1 MPRATLPA
9 FLKNAM
15 TLEVMITSHTEGGL
29 WEHIKKL
36 YKFFEDHKD
45 AYKSAL
51 SQNQD
56 YYFSDENIYAKFTDK
71 KKIKRRLFEFYEVI
85 GTGELENYGK
95 CIGFYADLLLFNRAF
110 KWDENPEKEEEY
122 WEMINEY
129 EPWSSFMKTTE
140 DDTKRMEE
148 SHYWKRVSEIEE
160 ATKKWEDENAELVDH
175 KKNHFSKS
183 RWDEVLERD
192 KAKKNTDEQ
201 DFYAKRNW
209 NIMPTN
215 CCFCDEENK
224 KAEEKKRKEQELI
237 TLQENVVE
245 VKQDLKSV
253 KNDVGEIKADVKE
266 IKEQLKKMENKPA
279 VEHYCEECKYKTT
292 SYSNWDYHINYDVE
306 HKRKQK
312 LKMWF
317 CKACEVQS
325 RTQLEYDNHLGTT
338 KHKNK
343 VEGNDE
349 FVCEKCDYKTLL
361 RQHWN
366 QHCSTKK
373 HKELNPS

>member
-15 TLEVMITSHTEGGL
+15 TMEVMITSHTEDGL
-29 WEHIKKL
+29 WEHIKRL

-71 KKIKRRLFEFYEVI
+71 KKIKRRQFDFYEVV
-85 GTGELENYGK
+85 GHGELENYGK

-122 WEMINEY
+122 WEMVNEY
-129 EPWSSFMKTTE
+129 EPWSSFMRTTE
-140 DDTKRMEE
+140 EDTKRMEE

-192 KAKKNTDEQ
+192 KARKNTDEQ

-209 NIMPTN
+209 NIIPSN
-215 CCFCDEENK
+215 CIFCDEENA

-317 CKACEVQS
+317 CKICDIQS

-343 VEGNDE
+343 AEGNTE
-349 FVCEKCDYKTLL
+349 FVCEKCNYKTLL

-373 HKELNPS
+373 HKELNGE

>member
-15 TLEVMITSHTEGGL
+15 TMEVMITSHTEDGL
-29 WEHIKKL
+29 WEHITRL

-71 KKIKRRLFEFYEVI
+71 KKIKRRLFDFYEVV
-85 GTGELENYGK
+85 GHSELENYGK

-122 WEMINEY
+122 WEMVNEY
-129 EPWSSFMKTTE
+129 EPWSSFMRTTE
-140 DDTKRMEE
+140 EDTKRMEE

-192 KAKKNTDEQ
+192 KVKKNTDEQ
-201 DFYAKRNW
+201 DFYIKRNW
-209 NIMPTN
+209 KIIPSN
-215 CCFCDEENK
+215 CIFCDEENQ
-224 KAEEKKRKEQELI
+224 KAEEKKRKEQDLI

-317 CKACEVQS
+317 CKICDVQS

-343 VEGNDE
+343 AEGNTE
-349 FVCEKCDYKTLL
+349 FVCEKCEYKTLL

-373 HKELNPS
+373 HKELNGE

>member
-15 TLEVMITSHTEGGL
+15 TMEVMITSHTEDGL
-29 WEHIKKL
+29 WEHITRL

-71 KKIKRRLFEFYEVI
+71 KKIKRRLFDFYEVV
-85 GTGELENYGK
+85 GHSELENYGK

-122 WEMINEY
+122 WEMVNEY
-129 EPWSSFMKTTE
+129 EPWSSFMRTTE
-140 DDTKRMEE
+140 EDTKRMEE

-160 ATKKWEDENAELVDH
+160 VTKKWEDENAELVDH

-192 KAKKNTDEQ
+192 KARKNTDEQ

-209 NIMPTN
+209 NIIPSN
-215 CCFCDEENK
+215 CIFCDEENA

-317 CKACEVQS
+317 CKICDVQS

-343 VEGNDE
+343 AEGNTE
-349 FVCEKCDYKTLL
+349 FVCEKCEYKTLL

-373 HKELNPS
+373 HKELNGE

>member
-15 TLEVMITSHTEGGL
+15 TLEVMITSHTEDGL
-29 WEHIKKL
+29 WEHITRL

-71 KKIKRRLFEFYEVI
+71 KKIKRRLFDFYEVI

-122 WEMINEY
+122 WEMVNEY

-192 KAKKNTDEQ
+192 KARKNTDEQ

-209 NIMPTN
+209 KIIPPN
-215 CCFCDEENK
+215 CIFCDEENQ

>member
-15 TLEVMITSHTEGGL
+15 TLEVMITSHTEDGL

-45 AYKSAL
+45 DYKSAL
-51 SQNQD
+51 SQSQD
-56 YYFSDENIYAKFTDK
+56 YYFSDENIYAKYTDK
-71 KKIKRRLFEFYEVI
+71 KKIKRRIFDFYEVI
-85 GTGELENYGK
+85 GSGQLENYGK
-95 CIGFYADLLLFNRAF
+95 CIGFYTDLLLFNRAF
-110 KWDENPEKEEEY
+110 KWDEDVKKQEEY
-122 WEMINEY
+122 WEMVNEY
-129 EPWSSFMKTTE
+129 EPWSAFMRTTE
-140 DDTKRMEE
+140 EDIKKLEE
-148 SHYWKRVSEIEE
+148 SHYWKRVQEIEE
-160 ATKKWEDENAELVDH
+160 ATKKWEDENTELVDH
-175 KKNHFSKS
+175 QKNHFSKS
-183 RWDEVLERD
+183 RWEEILERD
-192 KAKKNTDEQ
+192 KNRKSTEEQ
-201 DFYAKRNW
+201 DFYIKRNW
-209 NIMPTN
+209 NIMPSN

-224 KAEEKKRKEQELI
+224 KAEEKKRKEQEWI
-237 TLQENVVE
+237 ALQENVIE

-266 IKEQLKKMENKPA
+266 IKEQLKKLENKPA
-279 VEHYCEECKYKTT
+279 IEHYCEDCKYKTT
-292 SYSNWDYHINYDVE
+292 SSGSWDYHINYDVE
-306 HKRKQK
+306 HKRKLK
-312 LKMWF
+312 LKLWY

-325 RTQLEYDNHLGTT
+325 RTQVEYDNHLGTS

-343 VEGNDE
+343 VEGNSE

-373 HKELNPS
+373 HKELNP

>member
-15 TLEVMITSHTEGGL
+15 TMEVMITSHTEDGL
-29 WEHIKKL
+29 WEHITRL

-71 KKIKRRLFEFYEVI
+71 KKIKRRLFDFYEVV
-85 GTGELENYGK
+85 GHSELENYGK

-122 WEMINEY
+122 WEMVNEY
-129 EPWSSFMKTTE
+129 EPWSSFMRTTE
-140 DDTKRMEE
+140 EDTKRMEE

-201 DFYAKRNW
+201 DFYMKRNW
-209 NIMPTN
+209 KIIPPN
-215 CCFCDEENK
+215 CIFCDEENQ
-224 KAEEKKRKEQELI
+224 KAEEKKRKEQDLI

-317 CKACEVQS
+317 CKICDVQS

-343 VEGNDE
+343 AEGNTE
-349 FVCEKCDYKTLL
+349 FVCEKCEYKTLL

-373 HKELNPS
+373 HKELNGE

>member
-15 TLEVMITSHTEGGL
+15 TMEVMITSHTEDGL
-29 WEHIKKL
+29 WEHITRL

-71 KKIKRRLFEFYEVI
+71 KKIKRRLFDFYEVV
-85 GTGELENYGK
+85 GHSELENYGK

-122 WEMINEY
+122 WEMVNEY
-129 EPWSSFMKTTE
+129 EPWSSFMRTTE
-140 DDTKRMEE
+140 EDTKRMEE

-201 DFYAKRNW
+201 DFYMKRNW
-209 NIMPTN
+209 KIIPPN
-215 CCFCDEENK
+215 CIFCDEENQ

-317 CKACEVQS
+317 CKICDVQS

-343 VEGNDE
+343 AEGNTE
-349 FVCEKCDYKTLL
+349 FVCEKCEYKTLL

-373 HKELNPS
+373 HKELNGE

>member
-15 TLEVMITSHTEGGL
+15 TMEVMITSHTEDGL
-29 WEHIKKL
+29 WEHITRL

-71 KKIKRRLFEFYEVI
+71 KKIKRRLFDFYEVV
-85 GTGELENYGK
+85 GHSELENYGK

-122 WEMINEY
+122 WEMVNEY
-129 EPWSSFMKTTE
+129 EPWSSFMRTTE
-140 DDTKRMEE
+140 EDTKRMEE

-160 ATKKWEDENAELVDH
+160 VTKKWEDENAELVDH

-192 KAKKNTDEQ
+192 KVKKNTDEQ
-201 DFYAKRNW
+201 DFYMKRNW
-209 NIMPTN
+209 KIIPPN
-215 CCFCDEENK
+215 CIFCDEENQ

-317 CKACEVQS
+317 CKICDVQS

-343 VEGNDE
+343 AEGNTE
-349 FVCEKCDYKTLL
+349 FVCEKCEYKTLL

-373 HKELNPS
+373 HKELNGE

>member
-1 MPRATLPA
+1 MPRPTLPS

-15 TLEVMITSHTEGGL
+15 TLEVMITSHTEDGL
-29 WEHIKKL
+29 WEHITRM

-56 YYFSDENIYAKFTDK
+56 YYFVDENIYAKYTDK
-71 KKIKRRLFEFYEVI
+71 KKLKRRLFEFYEII
-85 GTGELENYGK
+85 GHGELENYGK

-129 EPWSSFMKTTE
+129 EPWSTFMKTTE

-148 SHYWKRVSEIEE
+148 WHYWKRVKEIDE

-183 RWDEVLERD
+183 RWNEVLERD
-192 KAKKNTDEQ
+192 KARKNTEEQ
-201 DFYAKRNW
+201 DFYMKRNW
-209 NIMPTN
+209 KIMPSN
-215 CCFCDEENK
+215 CCFCDEENA

-292 SYSNWDYHINYDVE
+292 NYSNWDYHINYDVE

-312 LKMWF
+312 LKLWY
-317 CKACEVQS
+317 CKSCEVQS

-343 VEGNDE
+343 VEGNTE

-373 HKELNPS
+373 HKELNP